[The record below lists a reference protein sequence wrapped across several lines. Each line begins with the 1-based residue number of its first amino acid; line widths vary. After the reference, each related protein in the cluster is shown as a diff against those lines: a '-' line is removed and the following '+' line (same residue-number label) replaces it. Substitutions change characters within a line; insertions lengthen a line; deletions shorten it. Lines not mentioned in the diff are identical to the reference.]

1 MLKLI
6 NFSSRENKRTEI
18 QRKGENKRA
27 EIQRKVEK
35 ECKTTV
41 IKGK

>member
-1 MLKLI
+1 M
-6 NFSSRENKRTEI
+6 TEI